1 MTAAVFVWLF
11 ATTASFAQRG
21 LTPTGLRQHPAIK
34 YDTAPVHDAV
44 TELSR
49 KVHAGEVKLEYEP
62 VSGYLRSV
70 LKALDIPIE
79 SQILVFSKTSFQA
92 PKIRPDNPRAIYFND
107 HQAVGMVRT
116 GDVLEFISQDPTQGS
131 MFYTMDN
138 SPSSNFEFKRNNV
151 ACILCHTS
159 DATENVP
166 GWFIGSVFPEKDG
179 TTAYGP
185 AITTDHRSPFET
197 RWGGWYVL
205 GEHHGERHMGNAIVS
220 DPGDLRGM
228 VTPETVHLKTLAGRF
243 DMTGYQ
249 TPYSDIVALLVIE
262 HQAHMM
268 NLITRIGWEA
278 RIGAEVGRP
287 LEETA
292 AELVDYML
300 FVDEAPMPGP
310 ITGPAGFAKV
320 FAQQGPRDSKGRS
333 LRDIDLTADRLMK
346 YPCSYMIYSDAFNAL
361 PAAAKD
367 AIYARMWEI
376 LSGRDG
382 NARYR
387 RLTPGDRQAI
397 VEILR
402 DTKQDLPQY
411 FAARVDG

>member
-1 MTAAVFVWLF
+1 
-11 ATTASFAQRG
+11 
-21 LTPTGLRQHPAIK
+21 
-34 YDTAPVHDAV
+34 
-44 TELSR
+44 LSR
-49 KVHAGEVKLEYEP
+49 KIQAKEVTLQYEP
-62 VSGYLRSV
+62 VGGYLRSV

-92 PKIRPDNPRAIYFND
+92 PRINPQNPRAIYFND

-138 SPSSNFEFKRNNV
+138 SPESTFQFKRNNV

-159 DATENVP
+159 DATANVP
-166 GWFIGSVFPEKDG
+166 GWFIGSVYPEKDG

-185 AITTDHRSPFET
+185 AITTDHRSPFDT

-205 GEHHGERHMGNAIVS
+205 GEHHGDRHMGNAVVTDLS
-220 DPGDLRGM
+220 DLRGM
-228 VTPETVHLKTLAGRF
+228 VTPQTTHLESLQGTLADF
-243 DMTGYQ
+243 SGYM

-278 RIGAEVGRP
+278 RIGAAEVGRP
-287 LEETA
+287 LAETA

-310 ITGPAGFAKV
+310 ITGPSGFAKV
-320 FAQQGPRDSKGRS
+320 FAEKGPRDSRGRS
-333 LRDIDLTADRLMK
+333 LRDIDLTRDRLMK
-346 YPCSYMIYSDAFNAL
+346 YPCSYMIYSEAFEAL
-361 PAAAKD
+361 PATAKD
-367 AIYARMWEI
+367 AIFARMWEI
-376 LSGRDG
+376 LSGRDTSK
-382 NARYR
+382 RYE
-387 RLTPGDRQAI
+387 RLTAGDRQAVI
-397 VEILR
+397 DILR
-402 DTKQDLPQY
+402 ETKRDLPDY
-411 FAARVDG
+411 FGRRVDG